1 LPTRILTWRVWDVL
15 PVNPPLLKQDPP
27 RSVPGLR
34 NGVARHLRSH
44 MEFGNERNWGILLH
58 AEARGEGRSRRIS
71 VDTNPQGKSR
81 RYCQTRIRRVGLGA
95 PRVSIGAEVS
105 CRVMNKR
112 DGPVNE
118 LVADQKVTIEVPRR
132 RRQSAVAT
140 AEPLKWLRAAGC
152 RRSQSVG
159 CAASP
164 HPKARNRHWEC
175 ALGRTL
181 LLTPLN
187 TLEHLQTPSNTLE
200 HPQTPSSES
209 LTRNS
214 HLKFVRTRK

>member
-1 LPTRILTWRVWDVL
+1 MPTRILTWRVWDVL

-140 AEPLKWLRAAGC
+140 AEPLKGSGRQDAADLSQLAARLR
-152 RRSQSVG
+152 RIPR
-159 CAASP
+159 
-164 HPKARNRHWEC
+164 
-175 ALGRTL
+175 LGIDTG
-181 LLTPLN
+181 N
-187 TLEHLQTPSNTLE
+187 APSDG
-200 HPQTPSSES
+200 
-209 LTRNS
+209 RY
-214 HLKFVRTRK
+214 F